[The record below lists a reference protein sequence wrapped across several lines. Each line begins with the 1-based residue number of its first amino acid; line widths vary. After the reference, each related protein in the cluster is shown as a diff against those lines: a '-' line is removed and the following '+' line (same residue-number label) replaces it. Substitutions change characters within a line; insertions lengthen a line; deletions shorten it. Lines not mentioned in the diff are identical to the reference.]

1 MCNVNAYS
9 VSVSY
14 FPLVVIQSK
23 HKQCALSMWPS
34 LINNQSQL
42 KRVHFTRLLTL
53 FSPVQYY
60 TLIYKTFLG
69 DLHRKYTK
77 QIIWVVFS
85 PAVGSQEERFLLV

>member
-1 MCNVNAYS
+1 MLMLS

-23 HKQCALSMWPS
+23 HKQCALSVTFSHKQPITTKKCS
-34 LINNQSQL
+34 FYSAFNIA
-42 KRVHFTRLLTL
+42 FTCWYTY
-53 FSPVQYY
+53 QYY

-85 PAVGSQEERFLLV
+85 PAVCSQEERFLLV